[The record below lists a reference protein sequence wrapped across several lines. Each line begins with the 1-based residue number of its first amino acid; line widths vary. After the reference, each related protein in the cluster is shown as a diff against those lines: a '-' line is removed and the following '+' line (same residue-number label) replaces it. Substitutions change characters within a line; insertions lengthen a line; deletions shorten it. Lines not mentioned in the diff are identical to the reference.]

1 MKYTL
6 KRGKTRTSTHASK
19 RAQNSMFTPKGKS
32 KNPKSKNPKSKNPKS
47 KNPKSKN
54 PKSKN
59 PKSKNPKSKKTR
71 QTNSSRLIPQK
82 ILSGHP
88 ALSKKRKNKRKRY
101 ISRNEVSPFR
111 SVKEHLKDFNSPLAI
126 V

>member
-6 KRGKTRTSTHASK
+6 KRGKTRTSVQASK
-19 RAQNSMFTPKGKS
+19 RAQNSKFTSKGKS
-32 KNPKSKNPKSKNPKS
+32 TKP
-47 KNPKSKN
+47 
-54 PKSKN
+54 
-59 PKSKNPKSKKTR
+59 R
-71 QTNSSRLIPQK
+71 QTKSTKPRQTKSTKPRQTKSTKPRQTKSSNSFRLIPQK

-101 ISRNEVSPFR
+101 VSRNEVSPFR
-111 SVKEHLKDFNSPLAI
+111 SVKDHLKDFNSPLAI

>member
-6 KRGKTRTSTHASK
+6 KRGKTRTSVQAST
-19 RAQNSMFTPKGKS
+19 RAQNSKFTSKGKS
-32 KNPKSKNPKSKNPKS
+32 TKP
-47 KNPKSKN
+47 
-54 PKSKN
+54 
-59 PKSKNPKSKKTR
+59 R
-71 QTNSSRLIPQK
+71 QTKSTKPRQTKLSKSFRLIPQK

-101 ISRNEVSPFR
+101 VSRNEVSPFR
-111 SVKEHLKDFNSPLAI
+111 SVKDHLKDFNSPLAI